1 MENDSWFPPCAIAR
15 STAANNQSDVV
26 RRRRVSV
33 AGMLSVRRLFQRL
46 LPKLRGHNV
55 VESGNEIAFHPT
67 VFAVPGVEIVPDE
80 CHRILGNSPLSPET
94 FVKGFRELLV
104 HRRIG
109 RSLVFLKERI
119 RLGRERP
126 QTLRVILLKRRIESV
141 KHGYARL
148 VTVCLHKI

>member
-1 MENDSWFPPCAIAR
+1 MENDSWFPPCAIVR

-46 LPKLRGHNV
+46 LPKLRGHNA